1 MHGKGAV
8 SANRLFL
15 DPNDIKTLEK
25 LRIRISKLF
34 PNISLAGSPDINGLT
49 PKKLGIVFSGL
60 SPYNGIRFRR
70 LSSTRRKGCD
80 RKAGMSR

>member
-8 SANRLFL
+8 FGKSAFSRSQRYQDVRKAENSDFQ
-15 DPNDIKTLEK
+15 TF
-25 LRIRISKLF
+25 SKHF
-34 PNISLAGSPDINGLT
+34 LAGSPDINGLT